1 MAEHYDEYFDPGEHT
16 VQEVIDHINSLED
29 PCDRDTVL
37 FSEIANL
44 ERPEVLQA
52 FGISEVVTI
61 DMRGK

>member
-1 MAEHYDEYFDPGEHT
+1 MAEHDDEYFEPSEHT
-16 VQEVIDHINSLED
+16 AQEVIDYINSLDD